1 MMLRSIVYGLILFI
15 GFPSLARSQ
24 SFMFQPNSNVGLR
37 VLLIDY
43 GAVNGLSDKLR
54 TNGLEIKYI
63 RELSPRFAVAVPL
76 KVGVAHMADDL
87 YNRSFVSADALLHY
101 HFNNLIDKLVPDA
114 LGGVGMMRED
124 TPAGRVQLPVGAG
137 ANFRVGDFSFVNVQ
151 AEFRVSPEK
160 QRHSLQLG
168 FGFIYRFKKY
178 DSDND
183 GVGDLIDECPDKPG
197 LRAFKGCPDTDG
209 DWIPDPKDNC
219 PTEAGTRRT
228 RGCPDRDKD
237 GVPDYEDVCPDV
249 PGYREYKGCPQG

>member
-1 MMLRSIVYGLILFI
+1 MRRAIFHTILLLL
-15 GFPSLARSQ
+15 GTVTLARGQ
-24 SFMFQPNSNVGLR
+24 SFLFQPNSNIGLR

-43 GAVNGLSDKLR
+43 GTVNGLSDKLR

-63 RELSPRFAVAVPL
+63 RELTPNFAVALPV

-87 YNRSFVSADALLHY
+87 FNRSFVSADALLHY
-101 HFNNLIDKLVPDA
+101 HFNTLNDKIVPYA

-124 TPAGRVQLPVGAG
+124 TPAGRVQLPVGGG
-137 ANFRVGDFSFVNVQ
+137 ANLKVGDFSFVNVQ

-160 QRHSLQLG
+160 KRHSLQLG

-178 DSDND
+178 DADND

-197 LRAFKGCPDTDG
+197 LRAFNGCPDTDG
-209 DWIPDPKDNC
+209 DGIPDPRDIC

-228 RGCPDRDKD
+228 KGCPDRDRD
-237 GVPDYEDVCPDV
+237 GVADYEDACPDV
-249 PGYREYKGCPQG
+249 AGYKEYKGCPQG